1 MKIYKILIPFFFLGF
16 FSNAFSQ
23 HLICGKVINQKGEA
37 LYPANIKLKNSK
49 SGAITNN
56 EGSFCLNSL
65 LKAELIVSFMGYE
78 AVNKKIIFLP
88 QQKDTLILIVMNEKK
103 IDLKEVEIS
112 ASNIELITKEKRIW
126 ITDYEFWNDNIITL
140 NLDENNRKL
149 SLINHSDSLIWE
161 TELNGSIARSKRMY
175 KDFMSNIYLLS
186 DDSAFQVTN
195 KNESIY
201 FFPGVALADFNKL
214 ILPSMGKCGDKIIY
228 RVYGPHNKSV
238 YYYLINQ
245 EKKELL
251 YSQRDVESEMYCDDI
266 FKEAYKNGNP
276 FSAKEEGNLDSY
288 PIITDNGT
296 SNNNRSDWKL
306 GISQRT
312 IDKRFDL
319 DFYFKI
325 LALPLETH
333 LFKIEDK
340 IYIFDHF
347 ASKLLVYDCDGKLLH
362 DINTFYPKRKD
373 IVSKQLILAENKKDV
388 YALFLNDGLYSIQQI
403 DLISGKLKGSEFKI
417 NQPFVEKMNVYN
429 NQIYFIYKPNKEDA
443 RKRLYRMKK

>member
-1 MKIYKILIPFFFLGF
+1 MKICKVFILFALLGF

-37 LYPANIKLKNSK
+37 LYPANIKLMNSK

-56 EGSFCLNSL
+56 EGSFCLNSS

-78 AVNKKIIFLP
+78 TVSKKIIFLP
-88 QQKDTLILIVMNEKK
+88 QQKDTLILIVLNERK
-103 IDLKEVEIS
+103 IDLKEVEIL

-126 ITDYEFWNDNIITL
+126 ISDYEFWNDNIITL

-149 SLINHSDSLIWE
+149 SLINHNDSLIWE
-161 TELNGSIARSKRMY
+161 TELNGNIARSKRMY

-195 KNESIY
+195 KDENIY

-214 ILPSMGKCGDKIIY
+214 ILPSMGKCGDEIIY

-238 YYYLINQ
+238 YYYLINKD
-245 EKKELL
+245 KKELL
-251 YSQRDVESEMYCDDI
+251 YSQRDAESEVFCQDVLKDVR
-266 FKEAYKNGNP
+266 ERPN
-276 FSAKEEGNLDSY
+276 SAKYAGEIYNY
-288 PIITDNGT
+288 PVLLSKEPSNDNR
-296 SNNNRSDWKL
+296 NDWKL
-306 GISQRT
+306 NIHT
-312 IDKRFDL
+312 KTL
-319 DFYFKI
+319 DFYLPDFYHKI
-325 LALPLETH
+325 MALPLETH
-333 LFKIEDK
+333 LFKIDDR

-347 ASKLLVYDCDGKLLH
+347 ASKILVYDCDGKLLH
-362 DINTFYPKRKD
+362 DINTFYPKRQD

-403 DLISGKLKGSEFKI
+403 DLISGKLKGSEIKI
-417 NQPFVEKMNVYN
+417 NQPFVEKINVYN